1 MKRLSL
7 VILLLLLTACYASR
21 IKVPFEVT
29 SNPSNAPVDVNGVY
43 AGDTPTTV
51 TLSTTKRWVG
61 AYYAPGGWDYGD
73 ETYTVTVCPPLR
85 SVEKLHCHTK
95 NIKPS
100 MTLEGGR
107 LFFDLRLEPVHPTQP
122 VEIK

>member
-1 MKRLSL
+1 MKKLPL
-7 VILLLLLTACYASR
+7 VIVLLLLVACAPSR
-21 IKVPFEVT
+21 TNVPFEVT
-29 SNPSNAPVDVNGVY
+29 SVPTDAPVDINGVY
-43 AGDTPTTV
+43 SGNTPTTV

-61 AYYAPGGWDYGD
+61 VYGAPGGWEYGD
-73 ETYTVTVCPPLR
+73 ETYAVTVCPPLR

-107 LFFDLRLEPVHPTQP
+107 
-122 VEIK
+122 